1 MRKSN
6 ISYFLIM
13 NRIFIMAF
21 AALLSATVIAQTSIP
36 EPEFVNSYCIL
47 TSDSTYDVLPK
58 ENGSIGK
65 HENKTKGIMSKISK
79 AAGAASKVGLFGA
92 AIGLNSG
99 NISGAMTGLNAA
111 RTAASTASMASSVSA
126 LAGSSGMDVIFQG
139 KSSSY
144 TYEWNGEDIRLL
156 IKGENNEQDP
166 MGIYRIVRFN
176 TTKKDRRIQWMEF
189 EPSFLGSDETK
200 SGGYVYFTGHKYGE
214 QSYLLTLPATEIEAG
229 QYGIFFMSVISAS
242 AIPVGTFCVK

>member
-1 MRKSN
+1 
-6 ISYFLIM
+6 
-13 NRIFIMAF
+13 MAF
-21 AALLSATVIAQTSIP
+21 AALLSATAIAQTSIP

-166 MGIYRIVRFN
+166 LGIYRIVRFKN
-176 TTKKDRRIQWMEF
+176 SKKDRRIQWMEF

-200 SGGYVYFTGHKYGE
+200 NGGYVNFIGHKYGE
-214 QSYLLTLPATEIEAG
+214 QSYMLTLPATEIEAG
-229 QYGIFFMSVISAS
+229 QYGIFFLSVISAS